1 MPLVLTTVNTEA
13 QYATNVPGTTTLL
26 EGPAAGSDNVV
37 LTVSLEGNPWMA
49 SASTAWLHLSAAN
62 QKGSGITNVVFSFDA
77 NPGITRVSTLTIAGQ
92 TLTVTQ
98 AAPAMYQRPRCP
110 LDYLFP
116 DCIPP
121 GGVAVDGA
129 GNLYIAD
136 TYNNAIKE
144 LPAGSSTVAPLVG
157 SGSSDPAGVAVDR
170 SGNVYI
176 SDTGNNAV
184 REWLVASNS
193 AITLVASGLSSPRG
207 ISLDRPVPGLA
218 GRITSHGWVSGRLT
232 LQDCTTCRWRLYLP
246 PSS

>member
-116 DCIPP
+116 DYIPP
-121 GGVAVDGA
+121 RRRCCGWRWQSLHRRHLQQCHQGVTRREQYGCTPCRFGIVRSGRR
-129 GNLYIAD
+129 
-136 TYNNAIKE
+136 
-144 LPAGSSTVAPLVG
+144 G
-157 SGSSDPAGVAVDR
+157 SGQ
-170 SGNVYI
+170 
-176 SDTGNNAV
+176 V
-184 REWLVASNS
+184 R
-193 AITLVASGLSSPRG
+193 
-207 ISLDRPVPGLA
+207 
-218 GRITSHGWVSGRLT
+218 
-232 LQDCTTCRWRLYLP
+232 
-246 PSS
+246 